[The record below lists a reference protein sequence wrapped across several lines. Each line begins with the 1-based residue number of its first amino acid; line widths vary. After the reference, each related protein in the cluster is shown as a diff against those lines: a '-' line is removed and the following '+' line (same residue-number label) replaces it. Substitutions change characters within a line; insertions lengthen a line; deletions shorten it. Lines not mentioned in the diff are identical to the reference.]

1 MYIYL
6 FNYMPGNIYEHNV
19 IAIKYTNTVYMF
31 THCYGNGK
39 FAFVFIATLPD
50 ISFILHLFQS
60 LDDIV
65 NHIEALGFHVGNIFC
80 TNENQVCCS
89 EKPRQKTQ

>member
-1 MYIYL
+1 
-6 FNYMPGNIYEHNV
+6 MPGNIYEHNV
-19 IAIKYTNTVYMF
+19 IVIKYTNTVYMF
-31 THCYGNGK
+31 THCYGKGK

-50 ISFILHLFQS
+50 ISFILHIFQS